1 MPYYL
6 LEDLGLLLYEFHGQW
21 VVENV
26 NIEMI
31 EMNCIKI
38 GNKYYR
44 RVRSV
49 DISTIEIAE
58 IKSSPEREFDDFDLQ
73 ISCEEYYGG

>member
-1 MPYYL
+1 MKCIL
-6 LEDLGLLLYEFHGQW
+6 LEDLSVIIYEQNGQW
-21 VVENV
+21 EIEQVEV
-26 NIEMI
+26 ELV

-44 RVRSV
+44 RGRSL
-49 DISTIEIAE
+49 DISTIEITE
-58 IKSSPEREFDDFDLQ
+58 ITNRPFDDFDTQ